1 MSAFVWLLSIILAFS
16 LGVGVRSDSGS
27 ATDEELKDRVQ
38 EHIDVIVD
46 ESAAIV
52 DEVTEELRK
61 DERVQEAEQFV
72 QNVKD
77 VATETADEFQQLVEH
92 TQERIEEKFGTGDA
106 EATEEPGTTEQ
117 TEVKEEKPETP
128 AEENP
133 TETPAGESPAET
145 PAPAEDEPVNG

>member
-52 DEVTEELRK
+52 DEVTEEMRK

-106 EATEEPGTTEQ
+106 EATEEPGAAEQ
-117 TEVKEEKPETP
+117 TGVTEEQPETP

-133 TETPAGESPAET
+133 TETPAGEGPAET
-145 PAPAEDEPVNG
+145 PAPAEGEPING

>member
-1 MSAFVWLLSIILAFS
+1 MSAIVWLLSIILAFS
-16 LGVGVRSDSGS
+16 LGVGVRNDSGS

-72 QNVKD
+72 QDVRD

-92 TQERIEEKFGTGDA
+92 TQERIEERFGTGDA
-106 EATEEPGTTEQ
+106 EATEEPGTTDQ

-133 TETPAGESPAET
+133 TEPPAGESPAET
-145 PAPAEDEPVNG
+145 PAPAEGEPVNG

>member
-52 DEVTEELRK
+52 DEVTEEMRK

-106 EATEEPGTTEQ
+106 EATEEPGAAEQ
-117 TEVKEEKPETP
+117 TGVTEEQPETP
-128 AEENP
+128 AEKNP
-133 TETPAGESPAET
+133 TETPAGEGPAGT
-145 PAPAEDEPVNG
+145 PAPAEGEPVNG